1 MFSLLGL
8 LAIIIGTFD
17 REGLTMTGWTLW
29 IIAAA
34 IGAALAG
41 ALAGIVG
48 GWLLWRD
55 RAPSPRHDV
64 DKGLDLDD
72 PAQRA
77 RLEAWLAATDAGF
90 DRHGQPLRAPP
101 PKPE

>member
-1 MFSLLGL
+1 MTFSLLGL

-41 ALAGIVG
+41 ALAGIYHSSRR
-48 GWLLWRD
+48 WTER
-55 RAPSPRHDV
+55 
-64 DKGLDLDD
+64 
-72 PAQRA
+72 Q
-77 RLEAWLAATDAGF
+77 
-90 DRHGQPLRAPP
+90 
-101 PKPE
+101 